1 MQGIF
6 GKGREGVRKPTNK
19 GVSGLSEGKLIATG
33 VSVHT
38 PPITFNHGV
47 EGSSPS
53 ALTTK
58 PPTNKDLLNFPSHDP
73 SRKFRVGRVWEG
85 VGLSRCTLSPPFL
98 TIDAGTNLRSL

>member
-1 MQGIF
+1 M
-6 GKGREGVRKPTNK
+6 KPRHGRKSNEIRDLYRIDP
-19 GVSGLSEGKLIATG
+19 LSRNAMARDK
-33 VSVHT
+33 T
-38 PPITFNHGV
+38 PLRISFNHGV